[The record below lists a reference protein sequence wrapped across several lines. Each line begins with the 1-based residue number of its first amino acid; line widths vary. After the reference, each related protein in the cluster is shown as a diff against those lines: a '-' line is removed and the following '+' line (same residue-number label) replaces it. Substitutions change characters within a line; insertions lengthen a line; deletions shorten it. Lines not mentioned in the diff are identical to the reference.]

1 MYLIDEPSLDLDS
14 DMRIRVALAIRKHIL
29 RIQRAAVVVENDFL
43 MAAYLADKVILVE
56 PSIDTASC
64 LPRDIARPVSGFS
77 VSAGRVNRRQFPTFL
92 FLLVCAH
99 LLTDLQFPA
108 FLFLLHATVL
118 LGSTFCWR

>member
-77 VSAGRVNRRQFPTFL
+77 VSSPCDRVAGFN
-92 FLLVCAH
+92 LLLEVIQ
-99 LLTDLQFPA
+99 LLIIL
-108 FLFLLHATVL
+108 L
-118 LGSTFCWR
+118 LGTLKGERE